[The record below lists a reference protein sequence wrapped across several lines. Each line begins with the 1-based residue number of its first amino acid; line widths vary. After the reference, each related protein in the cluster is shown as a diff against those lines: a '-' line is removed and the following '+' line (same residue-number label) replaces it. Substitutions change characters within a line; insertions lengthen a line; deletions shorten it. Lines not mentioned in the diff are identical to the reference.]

1 MSVLIC
7 NRVSL
12 KSTSETFKSHI
23 VKKYGENWINIRI
36 AELYKIIHEENQRV
50 KLKKETCIQ
59 GHNDY
64 QKWLLE
70 ENELFKY

>member
-1 MSVLIC
+1 
-7 NRVSL
+7 
-12 KSTSETFKSHI
+12 